1 MNPVNI
7 KKETKLYGFVGEN
20 VLNSKFL
27 VVVNRYFDSKNIDAF
42 CSVFN
47 IRFDDLPFFLYNIK
61 TRPIEGIFIEQTYAK
76 TVFSMVDE
84 VLGEDFGIVDMVFI
98 REKRLIGALARPAA
112 LAKMLNEKSMVKGQ
126 KIYIYKINEW
136 AKAFI
141 FELMKFQ
148 PAKIIP
154 IDSISKDEILDSLVV
169 NFCTKEKLDI
179 KNKIDFFDDEELSNF
194 YLSIIFR

>member
-7 KKETKLYGFVGEN
+7 TKETKLYGFVGEN
-20 VLNSKFL
+20 VTHSEFL
-27 VVVNRYFDSKNIDAF
+27 AVVNRYFDSNNIDAF

-47 IRFDDLPFFLYNIK
+47 IRFDDLAFFLHNIK
-61 TRPIEGIFIEQTYAK
+61 TRSIEGIFIEQTYAK
-76 TVFSMVDE
+76 AIFSMLDE
-84 VLGEDFGIVDMVFI
+84 VLGENFGIVDTVFI
-98 REKRLIGALARPAA
+98 REKRLIGTLARPAA
-112 LAKMLNEKSMVKGQ
+112 LAKMLNEKSMAKDK

-169 NFCTKEKLDI
+169 NFSREERLEVN
-179 KNKIDFFDDEELSNF
+179 NKIDFFDDEWLSNF
-194 YLSIIFR
+194 YLSVVF